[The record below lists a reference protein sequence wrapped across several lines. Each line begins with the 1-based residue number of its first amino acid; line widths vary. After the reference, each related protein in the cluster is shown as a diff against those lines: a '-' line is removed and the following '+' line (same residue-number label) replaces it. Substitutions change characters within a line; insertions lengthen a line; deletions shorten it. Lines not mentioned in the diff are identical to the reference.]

1 MADAR
6 QQYIDVWVVDSN
18 TVYREV
24 PYTVVCD
31 WVQQGRL
38 LEDDNVRRSG
48 TAEWRRIGAV
58 PAFAAFLPKPEP
70 TRPDDKA
77 EALEPVEF
85 EFGWKKKHPEHEDEE
100 VDMIP
105 LIDVSLVLLIFFIV
119 TASGAAAAAFV
130 KLAGV
135 KKPPRADT
143 AGISINMNVE
153 VRRDGKRVLVYE
165 LGEDG
170 RRTAKP
176 EDRDIRDQRVLLQQL
191 NAHLAEKT
199 GTVDITINP
208 HSDLEDGELVEML
221 RALKTVPNHGK
232 IGRIYNGVTE
242 AKP

>member
-85 EFGWKKKHPEHEDEE
+85 EFGWKKKHTEHEDEE

-105 LIDVSLVLLIFFIV
+105 LIDVSLVLLIFFML
-119 TASGAAAAAFV
+119 TASSAAAAAFV

-135 KKPPRADT
+135 KKPPVADT

-170 RRTAKP
+170 RRTSNP

-191 NAHLAEKT
+191 NTRLAQKT
-199 GTVDITINP
+199 DTVDITINP
-208 HSDLEDGELVEML
+208 HSELEDGELVEML
-221 RALKTVPNHGK
+221 RAVKTVPNHLK